1 MTFLEEEK
9 QLEQEVEKLLDLL
22 KNHESVQQFQTVRD
36 RAENHPKLKELE
48 AQIKAAQKDAV
59 NFEHYG
65 KPEAQRRAV
74 AEINRLNKEYKSH
87 PLVESYRQSLIEAD
101 ELLQHVSTMIQK
113 NVNQVIEG
121 EEE

>member
-22 KNHESVQQFQTVRD
+22 KNHESVQQFQTVRN

-65 KPEAQRRAV
+65 KPEARRQAV

-113 NVNQVIEG
+113 NVNRVIEG

>member
-22 KNHESVQQFQTVRD
+22 KNHESVQQFQTVRN

-59 NFEHYG
+59 NFEHYV
-65 KPEAQRRAV
+65 KPEAQRQAV

-113 NVNQVIEG
+113 KVNQVIEG
-121 EEE
+121 EE

>member
-1 MTFLEEEK
+1 VTFLEEEK

-22 KNHESVQQFQTVRD
+22 KNHESVQQFQTVRN

-65 KPEAQRRAV
+65 KPEAQRQAV